1 MKKTVK
7 ILGFLAFLIGILFF
21 YSTVSQAATNG
32 MVLPIESVMD
42 VERTDVGNTTTIQLK
57 EGEYYQPESEL
68 SQTFQDLLNE
78 GSKGQPGGLLCY
90 IPVPEDAA
98 SKYTS
103 AKFWVIDENGFKS
116 NEFNATFADANFN
129 AIPLGSGLTQEAKY
143 IQRTISIISSVLSGG
158 EQTSVHRLMGA
169 KETIGITYYDAE
181 GNASETTEYTVQ
193 IKPKFSLND
202 LRIESIGED
211 TYSDGCVFDQGKINT
226 WTMTKENKN
235 RLVISN
241 VNIEEDLLAKTT
253 FSVEDES
260 ILDINAKGEITIHN
274 VGITNVTF
282 TVQGLSVTV
291 SCSVLPKIFFE
302 ETISEQEIEDLIT
315 YAKYIPDTPYISYT
329 TKKDTILS
337 SELLKAAKEMNK
349 SLNIEYMAEN
359 GYYYS
364 WEIKPEDITDTSK
377 DIDIGIEK
385 VDCFIDELEG
395 QEDVLFLDFKHSG
408 PLPAKATIEIVDTN
422 TLGLYSPI
430 LDATHLYYYNEETK
444 KCEYATSIE
453 KMEYDSGIRFTIDHC
468 SRWVA
473 SVAELPA
480 SIVANSTETGNTPSD
495 NETENTT
502 ENNTTNNT
510 QNNSGE
516 NTNVN
521 EGKGK
526 LDDEPKTG
534 ESNSVVAI
542 VSYVVIVFSSI
553 GIVAFSKRKNV

>member
-32 MVLPIESVMD
+32 VVLPIESVMD

-103 AKFWVIDENGFKS
+103 AKFWVIDEDGLKS

-129 AIPLGSGLTQEAKY
+129 EISMGQGLTQEAKY
-143 IQRTISIISSVLSGG
+143 IQRTISIISVVATP
-158 EQTSVHRLMGA
+158 EETTHRLMGA

-181 GNASETTEYTVQ
+181 GNASETTEYTIQ

-202 LRIESIGED
+202 LRIEMQNEYNNS
-211 TYSDGCVFDQGKINT
+211 TYLFNQGSVNT
-226 WTMTKENKN
+226 WSMMKDSSRK
-235 RLVISN
+235 LKISD
-241 VNIEEDLLAKTT
+241 VNMKEDLLAKTT
-253 FSVEDES
+253 ITIEDES
-260 ILDINAKGEITIHN
+260 LMDINEKGEITIHN
-274 VGITNVTF
+274 VGITDVTF
-282 TVQGLSVTV
+282 TVQGV
-291 SCSVLPKIFFE
+291 STTIICYILPETIFSD
-302 ETISEQEIEDLIT
+302 TISEEEIDDLIT

-329 TKKDTILS
+329 TRKDTILS
-337 SELLKAAKEMNK
+337 SKLLKAAKEMNK
-349 SLNIEYMAEN
+349 ELIVDYMSDD
-359 GYYYS
+359 GYDYIWS
-364 WEIKPEDITDTSK
+364 FLPDDITDTSK
-377 DIDIGIEK
+377 DVDIGVTQ
-385 VDCFIDELEG
+385 VDCFIEELEG
-395 QEDVLFLDFKHSG
+395 REDVLFLDFKHSG
-408 PLPAKATIEIVDTN
+408 QLPGKATVELLYMIYGGTSSSIENV
-422 TLGLYSPI
+422 S
-430 LDATHLYYYNEETK
+430 HLYYYNEETQ
-444 KCEYATSIE
+444 KCEYVSDVQKTQH
-453 KMEYDSGIRFTIDHC
+453 DGISFSIDHC

-473 SVAELPA
+473 SVTELPA
-480 SIVANSTETGNTPSD
+480 SIVANDTETENTPSD

-521 EGKGK
+521 EGKGE

-534 ESNSVVAI
+534 ETNSVVAI